1 MTVDFKTFLTIT
13 PHIIKAKYPVLIR
26 GRHGIGK
33 SELVYQI
40 AEQLG
45 MPVVERRVSNMTEG
59 DLLGLPSIEGKTTTW
74 NPPDFYLDA
83 CTNPVILFLDEVDRG
98 TPEVAQQIFEMTD
111 SRKLNGHELHRDT
124 LIFAAVNGGEHAS
137 NYHVRD
143 MDPAELDRWTTI
155 DVEPTCEDWLTWAS
169 GKIPSVVWEFISH
182 NNSHLEHKEDFE
194 PNKKYPSRRSWV
206 RFGKTLD
213 KAGLGKILSEEM
225 EARKPVVMHLAAG
238 FLGFEAAVSFADFYE
253 NYREIVSAEAVIKK
267 GHYRKTE
274 SWDMHQH
281 IALIEEIAQNGY
293 FRRELDGK
301 ELRNLAD
308 YWISVHTKFSEAA
321 MKMMFTMGSGD
332 GDDKTQ
338 KICDSNFIKFGSL
351 ENKSGDSISELIA
364 IMLSTKQ

>member
-1 MTVDFKTFLTIT
+1 MTVDFKTFLTIA

-40 AEQLG
+40 AAQLG
-45 MPVVERRVSNMTEG
+45 MPVIERRVSNMTEG

-83 CTNPVILFLDEVDRG
+83 CNSPVVLFLDEVDRG

-111 SRKLNGHELHRDT
+111 SRKLNGYELHEDT

-137 NYHVRD
+137 NYNVRD

-155 DVEPTCEDWLTWAS
+155 DVEPTAEDWLTWAS
-169 GKIPSVVWEFISH
+169 GKVPSVVWEFISH
-182 NNSHLEHKEDFE
+182 NNRHLEHKEDFE

-206 RFGKTLD
+206 RFGKTLN
-213 KAGLGKILSEEM
+213 KAGLGKVISEEM
-225 EARKPVVMHLAAG
+225 ATNKPAVMHLAAG
-238 FLGFEAAVSFADFYE
+238 FLGFEAAVAFADFYE
-253 NYREIVSAEAVIKK
+253 NYKEVVSAEAVVKK
-267 GHYRKTE
+267 GQWRKTE
-274 SWDMHQH
+274 SWEMNQH
-281 IALIEEIAQNGY
+281 IALIDEIVQNGY
-293 FRRELDGK
+293 FKRELSKK

-308 YWISVHTKFSEAA
+308 YWISVHTKFSEVA
-321 MKMMFTMGSGD
+321 MKMMFTMGSGN
-332 GDDKTQ
+332 GDDEIQ
-338 KICDSNFIKFGSL
+338 KVCDSNFIKFGSL